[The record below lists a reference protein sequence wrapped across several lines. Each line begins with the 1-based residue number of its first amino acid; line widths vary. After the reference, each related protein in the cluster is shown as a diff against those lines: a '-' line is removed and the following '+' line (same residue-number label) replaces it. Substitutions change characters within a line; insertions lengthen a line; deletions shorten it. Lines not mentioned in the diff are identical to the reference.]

1 MPLPLRSQAQKN
13 KLKAFRLGHIAESI
27 ATLYLRLK
35 GYRILARRYKTQ
47 VGEIDILMRTKDT
60 LIAVEVKARKTIE
73 AGLHSIT
80 PHQRRR
86 IERTLAYYCT
96 TQQQKAPQNMRFDVI
111 IISKLLLP
119 HHIKNA
125 WRFEE

>member
-1 MPLPLRSQAQKN
+1 MPSPLHSQAQKS

-35 GYRILARRYKTQ
+35 GYRILARRYKTH
-47 VGEIDILMRTKDT
+47 VGEIDILIRTKDT
-60 LIAVEVKARKTIE
+60 LIAVEVKARNTIE
-73 AGLHSIT
+73 TGLHSIT

-86 IERTLAYYCT
+86 IERTVVYYCT
-96 TQQQKAPQNMRFDVI
+96 TQQKRAPQNIRFDVI
-111 IISKLLLP
+111 IISKRLLP

-125 WRFEE
+125 WRFGE